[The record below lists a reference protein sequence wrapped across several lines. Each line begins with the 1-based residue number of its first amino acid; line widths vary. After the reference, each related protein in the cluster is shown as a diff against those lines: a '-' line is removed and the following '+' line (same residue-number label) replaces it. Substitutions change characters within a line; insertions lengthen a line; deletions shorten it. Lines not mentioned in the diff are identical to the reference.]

1 MHKLGWIEVPQT
13 AKCHIRFSISDLE
26 GSTLDLKPSQFYNH
40 HPSNRE
46 ITTKAGLCKN
56 LWQGCFDEHQL
67 QISSFFPRC
76 YDLADLKQAADF
88 YSDFNQTACLS
99 VIKIVAETLVQRNPQ
114 LEKLF
119 SEYTD
124 KII

>member
-1 MHKLGWIEVPQT
+1 
-13 AKCHIRFSISDLE
+13 
-26 GSTLDLKPSQFYNH
+26 
-40 HPSNRE
+40 
-46 ITTKAGLCKN
+46 
-56 LWQGCFDEHQL
+56 
-67 QISSFFPRC
+67 
-76 YDLADLKQAADF
+76 LADLKQAADF

-119 SEYTD
+119 SVYTD